1 MSEDL
6 TAYKEAAAAE
16 AVKLVER
23 GMRLGLGSGS
33 TAAAFV
39 RHLGGRVRDDGLNVI
54 CVSTS
59 EMTQALADDQ
69 GIPTATLDEYP
80 ELDLAVDGTD
90 EIDGKLRLIKGG
102 GGAHVR
108 EKIVAASAE
117 RFVVIADH
125 TKKVDLLGAFPL
137 PIEIVPF
144 GVKATLRHL
153 EEAARMVGVGGAF
166 VERMTPDGRVLE
178 TDNGNVI
185 LDARFE
191 EIANPEAVAQA
202 LDAVPG
208 VVGHGLF
215 LGMAT
220 GAILSGPAG
229 IETMGDV

>member
-1 MSEDL
+1 MSDDL
-6 TAYKEAAAAE
+6 TLYKERAAAE
-16 AVKLVER
+16 AVKLVTR

-39 RHLGGRVRDDGLNVI
+39 RALGARVEAEGLNVI
-54 CVSTS
+54 AVSTS

-69 GIPTATLDEYP
+69 NIPTATLDDYP

-90 EIDGKLRLIKGG
+90 EIDAELRLIKGG

-125 TKKVDLLGAFPL
+125 TKKVDRLGAFPL

-144 GVKATLRHL
+144 GIAATRKHL

-166 VERMTPDGRVLE
+166 VMRETADGRVFE

-185 LDARFE
+185 VDAHFE
-191 EIANPEAVAQA
+191 EIANPQAVAAA

-215 LGMAT
+215 LGLAT
-220 GAILSGPAG
+220 GAILAGPGG
-229 IETMGDV
+229 IDRLGKI